1 MKFFTIQLLLS
12 ITLASLSAY
21 GQITPNFE
29 LWNKHIQP
37 VYYAI
42 GTSKEEASKKPMQ
55 EIRPGT
61 FLAETRDLTKL
72 TSIALAVGKKP
83 EAGQRIDVFTMLPNK
98 NLYLRVGLPSE
109 KEKLKETVKTIM
121 GRKSLELTDYI
132 FGPQT
137 GPLLGFKGVTERGYP
152 LKNNITQD
160 DITRSWGIYLPA
172 KEN

>member
-1 MKFFTIQLLLS
+1 MKFFTIQLVF

-42 GTSKEEASKKPMQ
+42 GTSKEEVSKKPMQ
-55 EIRPGT
+55 EIRPGK
-61 FLAETRDLTKL
+61 FVAATRDT
-72 TSIALAVGKKP
+72 TQPTAIALAVGKKP
-83 EAGQRIDVFTMLPNK
+83 EAGQRIDVSTMNRDK

-109 KEKLKETVKTIM
+109 KEKLKETIKTFL
-121 GRKSLELTDYI
+121 GRKSLEFEAYI

-137 GPLLGFKGVTERGYP
+137 GPLLGFKGVTERGHP
-152 LKNNITQD
+152 LKNNIGTD
-160 DITRSWGIYLPA
+160 GISRSWAIYLPGA
-172 KEN
+172 AH